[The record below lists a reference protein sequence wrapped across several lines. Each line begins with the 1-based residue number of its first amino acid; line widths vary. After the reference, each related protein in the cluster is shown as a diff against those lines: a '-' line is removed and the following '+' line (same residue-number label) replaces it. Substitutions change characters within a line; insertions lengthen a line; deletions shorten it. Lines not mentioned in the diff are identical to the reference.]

1 MRNFEPLLLIVYH
14 YIVIQLLCPQR
25 AARTRKL
32 SQIRTN
38 RKMKRE

>member
-25 AARTRKL
+25 AALTRKL
-32 SQIRTN
+32 PQIRTEG
-38 RKMKRE
+38 K